1 MAQTE
6 RSLEGKVA
14 IVTGAARGLGREYA
28 KRLAE
33 AGAAVAIGDKLDCAA
48 TLADIEA
55 VGGRGLATELDVA
68 DMATVTN
75 LAARALDDFGRIDI
89 LVNNAALYANMESG
103 PFDTLDEADW
113 DACMTVNV
121 KGVWNCCNAVVP
133 AMRDRKSGS
142 IINIASLAAT
152 YGLPYCLH
160 YTTSKGAVIGMTR
173 GLARELGRY
182 WIRVNAIAPS
192 AVVTEGTLQF
202 FGDKWDRAAG
212 VIRDGQSLKR
222 TLETEDLAGT
232 VIYLASDAS
241 KFVTGQTLMVD
252 GGTTFL

>member
-1 MAQTE
+1 
-6 RSLEGKVA
+6 
-14 IVTGAARGLGREYA
+14 
-28 KRLAE
+28 
-33 AGAAVAIGDKLDCAA
+33 
-48 TLADIEA
+48 
-55 VGGRGLATELDVA
+55 
-68 DMATVTN
+68 
-75 LAARALDDFGRIDI
+75 
-89 LVNNAALYANMESG
+89 
-103 PFDTLDEADW
+103 
-113 DACMTVNV
+113 
-121 KGVWNCCNAVVP
+121 
-133 AMRDRKSGS
+133 
-142 IINIASLAAT
+142 
-152 YGLPYCLH
+152 
-160 YTTSKGAVIGMTR
+160 MTR